1 MGDAQHL
8 PKQEVFDVDI
18 DAGGSGE
25 HDEAEGEHAREYDT
39 DGCVFADAGAPAD
52 RAHEQGD
59 DDTGGD
65 GGEEWADAKQ
75 EGDDHSGEDGVR
87 EGVAHE
93 CASSGDDIGA
103 EDRAHYA
110 DQHGDYEGAHHEAVL
125 KRAQYVI
132 NHDISLCLAYA
143 CLCVMVMSEVL
154 RSEFDAVGTVHLFKH
169 FGCERFFRGAVGADV
184 VVDA

>member
-1 MGDAQHL
+1 MEGVEANEHECGEGKGYIHIGLCDTENL
-8 PKQEVFDVDI
+8 TEKKVFDVDI

-75 EGDDHSGEDGVR
+75 EGDDHSGKDRVR
-87 EGVAHE
+87 ERVAHE
-93 CASSGDDIGA
+93 CASPGDDIGT

-110 DQHGDYEGAHHEAVL
+110 Y
-125 KRAQYVI
+125 
-132 NHDISLCLAYA
+132 
-143 CLCVMVMSEVL
+143 
-154 RSEFDAVGTVHLFKH
+154 
-169 FGCERFFRGAVGADV
+169 
-184 VVDA
+184 